1 MEKERLQKL
10 LAGKV
15 ITNAELSH
23 GMVKFTFG
31 DGTSFER
38 EKTFEGE
45 IIDTL
50 FDQEKNIIL
59 TIKF

>member
-10 LAGKV
+10 LSGKV
-15 ITNAELSH
+15 INEAELNH
-23 GMVKFTFG
+23 GMVKFFFK

-38 EKTFEGE
+38 EKTCEGE

-50 FDQEKNIIL
+50 YDPEKNIII
-59 TIKF
+59 TIKI